1 MSLEPLRTVQA
12 RLEAAG
18 FVADLVAFEGLLH
31 IAGTQTSYSPDQVR
45 VVETA
50 RFEGTSDPDEEAILM
65 AVATV
70 DGEPIGLYVTPYGP
84 EMSPED
90 VTVVQQLRDA

>member
-1 MSLEPLRTVQA
+1 MTLEPLRSVQA
-12 RLEAAG
+12 RLEADG
-18 FVADLVAFEGLLH
+18 FVGDLVAFEGLLH
-31 IAGTQTSYSPDQVR
+31 LAGTEQSFEPSELR

-65 AVATV
+65 ALATV
-70 DGEPIGLYVTPYGP
+70 EGEPVGLYVTPYGP